1 MYKGIG
7 SILGNEIERKMMD
20 SRIDEILKI
29 TSLVPTQEMK
39 PTPAP
44 RVLPKTTGKDDEI
57 DYNYARENYYNL
69 IERNQ
74 DAVEEMLEI
83 AKQSENARSFE
94 VVGQLIKAGLDANES
109 LMKLHKTKKELSAE
123 KSGPTQ
129 VTNALFVGST
139 AELQKLLK
147 SKLKK
152 TK

>member
-1 MYKGIG
+1 MKT
-7 SILGNEIERKMMD
+7 D
-20 SRIDEILKI
+20 TRIDEILEI
-29 TSLVPTQEMK
+29 TSLVPSSEMK
-39 PTPAP
+39 PSSSP
-44 RVLPKTTGKDDEI
+44 RIKPKIDGQDEDI

-83 AKQSENARSFE
+83 AKQSENARAFE
-94 VVGQLIKAGLDANES
+94 VVGQLIKSGLDANEA
-109 LMKLHKTKKELSAE
+109 LMKLHKTKKELNVE
-123 KSGPTQ
+123 KGPTQ

-147 SKLKK
+147 SKLKE

>member
-1 MYKGIG
+1 
-7 SILGNEIERKMMD
+7 MD

-83 AKQSENARSFE
+83 AKQSENARAFE
-94 VVGQLIKAGLDANES
+94 VVGQLIKSGLDANEA
-109 LMKLHKTKKELSAE
+109 LMKLHKTKKELNVE
-123 KSGPTQ
+123 KGPTQ

-147 SKLKK
+147 SKLKE